1 MLVVTDELKSG
12 SVLIRTKGRLP
23 QGFDAGGQM
32 PVPGWKALP
41 GIGAAEIEREFAR
54 IGWHLFFVVDPSPQ
68 ESGLAFDRNGAILS
82 ALRRLV
88 RRAERR
94 QLNALEIR
102 NISVRPFGP
111 LNWARVEVNF
121 RHIGE
126 TPVLFEKRKKE
137 TELGRHSMS
146 ARAA

>member
-1 MLVVTDELKSG
+1 MLVVTDELNSG
-12 SVLIRTKGRLP
+12 SVLIRTEARLP

-32 PVPGWKALP
+32 LVPGWEALP
-41 GIGAAEIEREFAR
+41 GIGAAEIERELAR

-68 ESGLAFDRNGAILS
+68 ENGLAFDRNGAILR

-102 NISVRPFGP
+102 NIAVRPFGP

-126 TPVLFEKRKKE
+126 TPVLFKKRKKE
-137 TELGRHSMS
+137 TELGRHSIF
-146 ARAA
+146 ARTA